1 MSGDDP
7 VLTVHHL
14 SLDVGGETIL
24 RDISLDVRRGEFV
37 AIVGPN
43 GAGKSS
49 LLKCIDRI
57 HTRWRGEVLL
67 DSVSTR
73 QMSQRELARRVACV
87 PQLADGMAGFTVRQF
102 AEQGRYPWKR
112 AFEAESAE
120 DVRIV
125 EESLRL
131 AGVDGLADRPVDSL
145 SGGERQRVLVAAALA
160 QDTPLLLLDEPTT
173 YLDYRHQAGMLELIR
188 LIHARG
194 RTILAVTHDL
204 NFALQSADRL
214 VVLTEGTVAW
224 SGEPAALNEPGL
236 PERLFGAAFLRFEGG
251 ADGRSISWIVP
262 AAFAA
267 SAPIRGKGELS

>member
-1 MSGDDP
+1 M
-7 VLTVHHL
+7 LTVTHL
-14 SLDVGGETIL
+14 SLSVGGETIL
-24 RDISLDVRRGEFV
+24 RDIGLEVRRGEFV

-49 LLKCIDRI
+49 LLKCVDRI
-57 HTRWRGEVLL
+57 HTRYRGDVLL

-73 QMSQRELARRVACV
+73 RMSQRELARRVAYV

-112 AFEAESAE
+112 SFEAESAE
-120 DVRIV
+120 DLRIV

-131 AGVDGLADRPVDSL
+131 AGVDGLAERLLDSL
-145 SGGERQRVLVAAALA
+145 SGGERQKVLVAAALA

-188 LIHARG
+188 LVHARG

-204 NFALQSADRL
+204 NFAMQSADRL
-214 VVLTEGTVAW
+214 VVLSEGAVAW
-224 SGEPAALNEPGL
+224 SGEPGALNEPGL
-236 PERLFGAAFLRFEGG
+236 LERLFGTEFLRFEGG
-251 ADGRSISWIVP
+251 AVADGRAVPWIVP
-262 AAFAA
+262 AAFASPA
-267 SAPIRGKGELS
+267 SARAHEKGESS